1 MLQQAYDFLL
11 KDPTLSSLVLACQLP
26 KIEPSEESMANHL
39 IRSIVSQQL
48 STKAAATIYRR
59 FTNLFNNNQVDLD
72 ILLSKDDDELR
83 SAGLSYSKSSYVKN
97 VASYFLNEKQQ
108 SINWSTLEDQNI
120 ISELTQIKGVGIWT
134 VQMILIFKLNR
145 PDVLPLDDLI
155 VRKGL
160 INVLNLNPDT
170 PKIKTV
176 LTDLTSHWRPHRSY
190 VSRLMWKAKE
200 LDLINL

>member
-1 MLQQAYDFLL
+1 MLQQAYDFLI
-11 KDPTLSSLVLACQLP
+11 KDPTLSSLVIACQLP
-26 KIEPSEESMANHL
+26 NIEPSEESMANHL

-59 FTNLFNNNQVDLD
+59 FTDLFKNNQVDLD

-97 VASYFLNEKQQ
+97 VASYFLNVKQQ
-108 SINWSTLEDQNI
+108 DINWNTIEDQNI
-120 ISELTQIKGVGIWT
+120 ISELTQIKGVGVWT

-160 INVLNLNPDT
+160 INILNINPDT
-170 PKIKTV
+170 PNIKTV
-176 LTDLTSHWRPHRSY
+176 LTDIASQWQPYRSY

-200 LDLINL
+200 LNLINL